1 MGGGREEGGG
11 KGERGRESGE
21 GEGEWGRAEGGGGE
35 GVVNGT
41 TFGVRLQG
49 LHLSFTADYLSGHVW
64 LRYSMAPSPHLQ
76 NEGDN
81 GTDLIGVLWRLNELR
96 GTNVLE

>member
-1 MGGGREEGGG
+1 MGRGKESGGGQ
-11 KGERGRESGE
+11 KGEE
-21 GEGEWGRAEGGGGE
+21 GE

-64 LRYSMAPSPHLQ
+64 LHYSMAPSPHLQ

-81 GTDLIGVLWRLNELR
+81 GTDLVGVLWRLNELR